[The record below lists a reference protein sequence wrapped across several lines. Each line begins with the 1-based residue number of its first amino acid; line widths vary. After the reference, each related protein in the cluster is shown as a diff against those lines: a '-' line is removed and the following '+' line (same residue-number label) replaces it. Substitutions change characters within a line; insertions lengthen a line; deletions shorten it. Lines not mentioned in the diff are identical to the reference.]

1 MSSAGAILLIATGLA
16 VMALGLFLFY
26 AWLPFLYGFVGFDI
40 GLLLGRW
47 LTGDIG
53 VVAIILGVVGA
64 VGLAFASYALEPYR
78 RILLGVS
85 AGVLIGL
92 ALAAGLGLDGT
103 LGTLIGGILAVVLGV
118 IGGSVVPRYFDLF
131 VIFATAVSG
140 AGMVMTGAHVLMPD
154 ARIFDVVNGGILPSV
169 LAIVLAAVAVFWQFS
184 NIAKWIKSQSTYTGG
199 SGLSPKG

>member
-1 MSSAGAILLIATGLA
+1 MSFAGAILLIVTGLA

-64 VGLAFASYALEPYR
+64 VVLAFASYSLEPYR

-85 AGVLIGL
+85 GGVLIGL
-92 ALAAGLGLDGT
+92 ALAAGFGLDGT
-103 LGTLIGGILAVVLGV
+103 LGTLIGGVLAVALGL

-140 AGMVMTGAHVLMPD
+140 AGMVMTGAHILMPN

-169 LAIVLAAVAVFWQFS
+169 LAIVLAAVGVIWQFS
-184 NIAKWIKSQSTYTGG
+184 NITKWINPQSVYTRG